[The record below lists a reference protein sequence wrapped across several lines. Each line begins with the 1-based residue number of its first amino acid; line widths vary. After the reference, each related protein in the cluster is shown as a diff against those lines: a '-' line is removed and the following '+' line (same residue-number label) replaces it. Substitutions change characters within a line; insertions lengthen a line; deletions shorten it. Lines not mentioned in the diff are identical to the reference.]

1 MTGAWLA
8 GIGAG
13 LASALLLAL
22 PLAGPGGLFFALLV
36 PLPLF
41 AAGLALG
48 ARGAAI
54 AGVVVL
60 AAVALAGGPWPV
72 LGVGAVLVAPVWVLV
87 RQALLSRPV
96 GNGGGV
102 EWYPAGLLV
111 TWLSGWGL
119 AWLALATLLFAGGEA
134 GLEATVREQVARSLG
149 SLMPQAPE
157 ADVGQLAEAMAG
169 YAIGL
174 SLASWMLLLA
184 VNGALAQGALT
195 RFGRNLRPA
204 PELASMEL
212 PPWLAGL
219 LALAAVA
226 FFAPGVAGFVGQN
239 ALLVLLVPYFFVGL
253 AVLHT
258 VARRMTA
265 RVLFLVVCYAIL
277 VIFTWPALLLA
288 GLGLIEQWAR
298 LRRRLAAGGRGKED
312 D

>member
-8 GIGAG
+8 AIGAG
-13 LASALLLAL
+13 LASTVLLAL
-22 PLAGPGGLFFALLV
+22 PLTGPGGLLFALLV

-60 AAVALAGGPWPV
+60 AAVALARGPWPV
-72 LGVGAVLVAPVWVLV
+72 FGVGAVLVAPVWVLV

-111 TWLSGWGL
+111 TWLTGWGL
-119 AWLALATLLFAGGEA
+119 VWLALATLAFTAQGG
-134 GLEATVREQVARSLG
+134 GLEATVRDQVEHSLKA
-149 SLMPQAPE
+149 LMPQAPA
-157 ADVGQLAEAMAG
+157 ADLGRLAEAMAG
-169 YAIGL
+169 YALGL

-184 VNGALAQGALT
+184 VNGVLAQGVLS
-195 RFGRNLRPA
+195 RFGRNQRPA
-204 PELASMEL
+204 PELAGMEL

-226 FFAPGVAGFVGQN
+226 HFAPGMVGFVAQN
-239 ALLVLLVPYFFVGL
+239 AVLVLLVPYFFVGL

-258 VARRMTA
+258 LARRMTA
-265 RVLFLVVCYAIL
+265 RTLFLVVCYAIV

-298 LRRRLAAGGRGKED
+298 LRRRLEAGRRGKED
-312 D
+312 E